1 MSMRAFQVCGGDVR
15 QRRAGAGSGRPV
27 VCATG
32 VLHTGSAVADRERG
46 GQMASVRQLRGPC
59 QAWPEDSSFI
69 REVLDRIGDKWTM
82 LVVSTLGAEPLRYS
96 DLQASIPGISQRMLT
111 QTLKH
116 LERDGLL
123 TRTAYAEVPP
133 RVEYELTDLGR
144 SLLDAVMA
152 MAGWAAAHHSEI
164 AGNRAASQQTGV
176 GRERARA
183 GASTR

>member
-1 MSMRAFQVCGGDVR
+1 MVPFRSGVCPPEGCYILVVR
-15 QRRAGAGSGRPV
+15 
-27 VCATG
+27 
-32 VLHTGSAVADRERG
+32 LHTRG
-46 GQMASVRQLRGPC
+46 EANGMASARQFCGPC
-59 QAWPEDSSFI
+59 QTWPEDSAFI

-82 LVVSTLGAEPLRYS
+82 LIVSTLSAGLLRYS

-144 SLLDAVMA
+144 SLMDAVTA

-164 AGNRAASQQTGV
+164 ARNRAASERTGV
-176 GRERARA
+176 GRAKTS
-183 GASTR
+183 ASAPAD

>member
-1 MSMRAFQVCGGDVR
+1 
-15 QRRAGAGSGRPV
+15 
-27 VCATG
+27 
-32 VLHTGSAVADRERG
+32 
-46 GQMASVRQLRGPC
+46 MAAARTVGGPC
-59 QAWPEDSSFI
+59 QAWPEDSAFI

-82 LVVSTLGAEPLRYS
+82 LIISTLGAEAVRYS

-152 MAGWAAAHHSEI
+152 MAGWAAAHHAEVAS
-164 AGNRAASQQTGV
+164 NRAASELTGI
-176 GRERARA
+176 GRARVPV
-183 GASTR
+183 STPTD